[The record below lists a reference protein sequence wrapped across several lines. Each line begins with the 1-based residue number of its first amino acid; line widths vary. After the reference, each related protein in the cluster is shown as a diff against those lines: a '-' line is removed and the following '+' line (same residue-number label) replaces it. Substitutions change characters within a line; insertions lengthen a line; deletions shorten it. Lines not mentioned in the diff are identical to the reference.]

1 MKIDILEALKVQ
13 GYAPHS
19 LLDVGAHVGSFA
31 QQFLSVFPDCVPT
44 LVEPNPFC
52 QQALAA
58 TGFELHGVA
67 ASYEAGLA
75 ELYLTKEWLQSTGS
89 SLYQENTH
97 FFRDEVVLK
106 HEVDKVRLDDLFQG
120 RRFDF
125 VKIGTQ
131 GSELDVLRGGQ
142 TVLSQAGYILVEISL
157 VEYNIGGARAEA
169 VFAQLNDMGFH
180 CTEVTEFHRL
190 SGVQNGNL
198 LQMDILFERRRAVQ
212 SLPVGVASLAGL
224 QSLAQSLSGEGRAQ
238 EALLLLQHLESLQR
252 GNAGILRQLVTALG
266 SAGRSLEA
274 IEKLSALKAVTANT
288 VDLVDDIRRQ
298 LPAAFERFNE
308 LVKAGD
314 VGAAEK
320 YASALADLVPGNTA
334 LLNSALSCNVALG
347 RKDVAA
353 KYATALLRFEP
364 THAAAQAALGDLKT
378 QSPSLHPL
386 LQLRD
391 IHDEASRILCCELD
405 EQSAG
410 QVERLVAA
418 ARALRVDVPSG
429 SDWEGWLKHYRVAI
443 DAIDVAAILAPTPA
457 SMKEPRVS
465 LATASGHEIDWRDL
479 KATAKRLGAR
489 TVFFAAADRNY
500 VDLYARWYVNSI
512 LKFSDVNCL
521 VVVHVIG
528 GGAELKAVA
537 RSLAIKD
544 ERLILAGDA
553 FSAEAVTTKC
563 FDTPPKGLI
572 TLPVAHFQSVRFLR
586 LGALLQKLQLPV
598 FVSDIDLLLQRG
610 VEDLL
615 ERCAGTDVVFNENG
629 GNTKGGDRLTANLL
643 LVHPTENAAVFLRFL
658 RSYLERALSG
668 SEVTRWIDQ
677 FGLLMARHHLVHHAK
692 TARLGYFDTNSD
704 INNVMYKSYQDHPF
718 RFLSLYHGFD
728 TSSLEPDTKVVKL
741 DLKRARGKPG
751 SRSKAKVK
759 TKVQSRWA

>member
-1 MKIDILEALKVQ
+1 MKIDILEALKAQ
-13 GYAPHS
+13 GFSPRTV
-19 LLDVGAHVGSFA
+19 LDVGAHVGSFA
-31 QQFLSVFPDCVPT
+31 QQFLNVFPDCVPT
-44 LVEPNPFC
+44 LIEPNPFC
-52 QQALAA
+52 QKALAEI
-58 TGFELHGVA
+58 GFELYGVA
-67 ASYEAGLA
+67 ASREAGRA

-89 SLYQENTH
+89 SLYRENTH
-97 FFRDEVVLK
+97 FFRDDVVVK

-125 VKIGTQ
+125 VKIDTQ

-142 TVLSQAGYILVEISL
+142 TVLSQADYILVEISL

-224 QSLAQSLSGEGRAQ
+224 QSLAQCLSGEGRAQ
-238 EALLLLQHLESLQR
+238 EALLLLQHLESLQG
-252 GNAGILRQLVTALG
+252 GNAGILRQLVSALG
-266 SAGRSLEA
+266 SAGRTLEA

-288 VDLVDDIRRQ
+288 SDLVDDIRRQ

-347 RKDVAA
+347 RKEMAA

-364 THAAAQAALGDLKT
+364 THAAAQAALGELKAPVP
-378 QSPSLHPL
+378 SPHPL

-391 IHDEASRILCCELD
+391 LHDEASLILCRELD
-405 EQSAG
+405 AQSSR
-410 QVERLVAA
+410 QVEQLVAA
-418 ARALRVDVPSG
+418 ARALRVDVPPG

-443 DAIDVAAILAPTPA
+443 DAIDVPAILAPTPA
-457 SMKEPRVS
+457 PMKEPRVS
-465 LATASGHEIDWRDL
+465 LATATGREIDWKEL

-489 TVFFAAADRNY
+489 TVFFAAADRKY
-500 VDLYARWYVNSI
+500 VDLYARWYVSSI
-512 LKFSDVNCL
+512 LKFCDVNCV

-537 RSLAIKD
+537 KSLGIKD
-544 ERLILAGDA
+544 ERLIFAGDA

-572 TLPVAHFQSVRFLR
+572 ALPVAHFQSARFLR
-586 LGALLQKLQLPV
+586 VGNLLQKLKLPV

-629 GNTKGGDRLTANLL
+629 GNTNAGSRLTANLL
-643 LVHPTENAAVFLRFL
+643 LVQPTENAAIFLRFL

-668 SEVTRWIDQ
+668 GEVTRWIDQ
-677 FGLLMARHHLVHHAK
+677 FGLLMARHHLMHHVK
-692 TARLGYFDTNSD
+692 QARLAYFDTNSD

-728 TSSLEPDTKVVKL
+728 TSSLEPVTKAVKL
-741 DLKRARGKPG
+741 VVRRALKPG
-751 SRSKAKVK
+751 SSRKAAAHA
-759 TKVQSRWA
+759 RRA